1 MKSEGLR
8 IVKCSLRFL
17 FTDIKLIVSH
27 AKTVI
32 SPKPK
37 IGSRG
42 TRVTNARKQANKA
55 SNRVVQTFTVSEPV
69 LTINII
75 KKWEW
80 LKAFSIFSRF
90 DHAVTFSTF
99 HFYGYHRKRA
109 FWGTRFFFAI
119 KLADPNDVQVTAL
132 MVFSGS
138 ISNVINRWA

>member
-1 MKSEGLR
+1 MKSEGLQ
-8 IVKCSLRFL
+8 ILKCSLRFL
-17 FTDIKLIVSH
+17 FMDIKLIASH

-42 TRVTNARKQANKA
+42 TRVPNARKQANKA

-80 LKAFSIFSRF
+80 LKAFSNLFRALIMLSLLAHFIFTDIIENAPFEEHDFFLCYKTSWSKRCSG
-90 DHAVTFSTF
+90 DRT
-99 HFYGYHRKRA
+99 YG
-109 FWGTRFFFAI
+109 
-119 KLADPNDVQVTAL
+119 VQ
-132 MVFSGS
+132 
-138 ISNVINRWA
+138 W